1 MESAGRRLAGSPNR
15 RIVMSSNGGSMTSS
29 IGLLVLRVGVA
40 GLLFCAHG
48 WGKITH
54 IADRAKS
61 FPDPL
66 HLGSTPSFWL
76 VVLAEVFCTPL
87 VALGLFTRAATI
99 PIIGF
104 LSVAFFIHHAADP
117 FPRRELAVLFLIP
130 FVALFFTGPGRFALD
145 AWIKVKVQ
153 SKGGGD

>member
-1 MESAGRRLAGSPNR
+1 MA
-15 RIVMSSNGGSMTSS
+15 SNGGGMTSS
-29 IGLLVLRVGVA
+29 IGLLVLRVGMA
-40 GLLFCAHG
+40 GLLLGAHG

-54 IADRAKS
+54 IAERAGS
-61 FPDPL
+61 FPDPI
-66 HLGSTPSFWL
+66 HVGSTVSFWL
-76 VVLAEVFCTPL
+76 VVIAEVFCSAF
-87 VALGLFTRAATI
+87 VALGLFTRAATV

-117 FPRRELAVLFLIP
+117 FPRREMALVYLVP
-130 FVALFFTGPGRFALD
+130 FVALFFLGPGKFALD